1 MKRVTQ
7 QTFPGVGRLQQY
19 SLFSPSFSLSVLR
32 LALILCFNKQKLPF
46 YFKELFVH
54 FLENEK
60 CRPYPVIEAPGIF
73 IAW

>member
-1 MKRVTQ
+1 MGVCNNILY
-7 QTFPGVGRLQQY
+7 FP
-19 SLFSPSFSLSVLR
+19 SLVLSLSVLR
-32 LALILCFNKQKLPF
+32 LARFLSSNKQKLPF

-60 CRPYPVIEAPGIF
+60 CRPYPVIEVPGIF